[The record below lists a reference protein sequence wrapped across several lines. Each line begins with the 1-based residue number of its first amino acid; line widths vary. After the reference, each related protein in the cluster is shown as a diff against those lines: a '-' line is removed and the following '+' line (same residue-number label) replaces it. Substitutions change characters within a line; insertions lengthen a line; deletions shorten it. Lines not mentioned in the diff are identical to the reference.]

1 MKNNKETP
9 KIWNNFFSS
18 TIQNLK
24 IIQYKEQDPI
34 SASVIDPVMRPIVK
48 YRAHSSII
56 SIKENCNLSIRF
68 SFSFVDKEDVLKD
81 IKI

>member
-68 SFSFVDKEDVLKD
+68 SFSFVDKDVLKD